1 MSTASAP
8 ALPARTTRR
17 SAAPR
22 LIPLALA
29 LLVLVLFFV
38 RVLLGDYT
46 VTFPDL
52 VRILGGEQ
60 IPGASYIVREAKLPR
75 ALAAVLVGG
84 GLGLAGALMQD
95 LLRNPL
101 ASPDVLGISIGASA
115 GAVVG
120 SIVLGLGGYAVS
132 LAALGG
138 ALGVALLVVLLA
150 RGSTTRMVLVGVAC
164 ASVLSAVIQWL
175 LTRSDLNRAQAA
187 LAWLIGSLGDV
198 TMRQVAMLAVALAIL
213 TPLAAMIVPDLRAM
227 RLGDDTAAGLGVP
240 VRRRRAMVLLLV
252 VLVVAACASV
262 AGPVVFV
269 SLLAGPIARALSGR
283 PAPFLAAGVGAALLL
298 AADFVAAE
306 LAPSPLPVG
315 VVTGLA
321 GGPFL
326 LWLVLAP
333 HRKELR

>member
-120 SIVLGLGGYAVS
+120 SIVLGLVAGMLSPYAVGLKFKFGVDDSLDVVGVHLVAGVWGTIGAGLLSTSTGLLYGHGVKQTVIQILIALISVAISGVVTAIIGYALKATMGWRITEDAES
-132 LAALGG
+132 AGIDQSEHAETAYDLSPRGWRLAG
-138 ALGVALLVVLLA
+138 ALGASGV
-150 RGSTTRMVLVGVAC
+150 TREAP
-164 ASVLSAVIQWL
+164 
-175 LTRSDLNRAQAA
+175 
-187 LAWLIGSLGDV
+187 V
-198 TMRQVAMLAVALAIL
+198 TE
-213 TPLAAMIVPDLRAM
+213 
-227 RLGDDTAAGLGVP
+227 
-240 VRRRRAMVLLLV
+240 
-252 VLVVAACASV
+252 
-262 AGPVVFV
+262 
-269 SLLAGPIARALSGR
+269 
-283 PAPFLAAGVGAALLL
+283 GANA
-298 AADFVAAE
+298 
-306 LAPSPLPVG
+306 
-315 VVTGLA
+315 
-321 GGPFL
+321 
-326 LWLVLAP
+326 
-333 HRKELR
+333 